1 MFKNLLFILFYFV
14 VTSVNAQSGD
24 TVQFIVKWHP
34 SFEFAG
40 VYAALEKGFFAE
52 EGLKVEIET
61 IIKPLDVYKMVVENQ
76 GVYSV
81 ANSRIIQKRAEGFP
95 LVIMAPIYQH
105 TSCALFV
112 KKKSNIRHPQDLKEK
127 KIIVAKDLYPEL
139 TVMMNFEGIDPS
151 SANFVTK
158 WNKEAFLTGDADA
171 ITDYTIE
178 IGRMPYPDSIRILR
192 PIHYGVDFYGDCLYT
207 SEKEIENHPLRVQA
221 MKRAILKGWEYALN
235 NPNEI
240 TTLIQS
246 KYAPTTERG
255 FLMSQYYEIRDLMM
269 PDVVKLGNS
278 NPGRWSVMV
287 NQMKQAEIIS
297 PSFEMEGLLM
307 EDYIEKSDRLSQKVM
322 FWSGFIVLL
331 VFVVVLVLFLINQ
344 RLNKLI
350 AAQTNKLSGQNIQL
364 KKMNEE
370 LDNFVYKVSHDLRA
384 PISSSL
390 GIINVYN
397 LEKQENAE
405 KYMNMIKA
413 SLVRMDQYIQDIL
426 NYSRN
431 NRIDLNY
438 SEIDFNK
445 IINDT
450 LISLSYN
457 ATRIRTEIKV
467 QESNLCFCDESRL
480 RVIFNN
486 LISNSFRYADL
497 KKGDP
502 HLDISVKCV
511 DDFTVIELW
520 DNGCGIPRDQIKNVF
535 KMFYRAND
543 DSNGSG
549 LGLYIV
555 KEAVDKLNGTIEI
568 NSVQFEF
575 TQIVITLPNR
585 S

>member
-1 MFKNLLFILFYFV
+1 LFKNLLFILFYFV